1 MFTFRSDILSVA
13 RVLGL
18 GALPGPALWLLLLA
32 GQLVLLS
39 VPGWRDLS
47 RAAGGRRDLVPLR
60 VMAARWWRRG
70 WRGSCGAGGGFW
82 AAARRRRGGRCRLGG
97 RSRRSGCAGCGRPGG
112 RRARA

>member
-39 VPGWRDLS
+39 VLGWRDLS
-47 RAAGGRRDLVPLR
+47 RAAGGRRDLVPL
-60 VMAARWWRRG
+60 
-70 WRGSCGAGGGFW
+70 
-82 AAARRRRGGRCRLGG
+82 LK
-97 RSRRSGCAGCGRPGG
+97 
-112 RRARA
+112 